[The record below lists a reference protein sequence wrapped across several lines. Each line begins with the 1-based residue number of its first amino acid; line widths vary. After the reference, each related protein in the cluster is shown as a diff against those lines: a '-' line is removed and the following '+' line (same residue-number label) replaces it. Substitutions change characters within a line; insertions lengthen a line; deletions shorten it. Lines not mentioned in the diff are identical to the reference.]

1 MILVEAD
8 GRDRRRD
15 GWCRRGPH
23 SRDDSNAVEVSPHHE
38 GVRAYELAPEVPY
51 SKEGAGAGGVD
62 ARVREVDD
70 LGSGEGEGGRGGRVL
85 FEGRRVDEI
94 FPLTNCPRHQHLII
108 ELANANENEDF

>member
-1 MILVEAD
+1 MGPQRLTGLVNCGYPLNA
-8 GRDRRRD
+8 
-15 GWCRRGPH
+15 CRRKRRGC
-23 SRDDSNAVEVSPHHE
+23 
-38 GVRAYELAPEVPY
+38 
-51 SKEGAGAGGVD
+51 VD